1 MTYKKSSL
9 LRSTA
14 VLVVAMGLAVSPS
27 YGQRGGTGGSG
38 GAGGHSSGADTGGHD
53 SDKSGKGARGGGVGR
68 GGSSGQS
75 LRDVFR
81 DMESGSE
88 RSENGEKGSTRG
100 KQGSGSSQ
108 GKKGSS
114 DTTQRGHKESET
126 SKSATSSGHGSSSA
140 KKGKTTPS
148 AAEKEDSDRP
158 AWAGTSGREGK
169 PGRGNTESGTK
180 RGDTFGDMY
189 VLLRDANGVPILNA
203 NGFVQPVDAA
213 GNVIPQDA
221 EGNLLNPELAIP
233 VELARLNVGRSPL
246 TVLASQYEEAL
257 KSINAADSIS
267 LDAAGRIVLTK
278 DGVSSAIDSPLANL
292 ALYKEIMTT
301 GTITGLTDAAKAK
314 IDSTGTANLAAI
326 ADGVSSSADLP
337 AAASFLGAAS
347 DKTVKV
353 TVDTV
358 VYMNTILGINT
369 KTETGAIS
377 YFDYSSYS
385 FNPQTTY
392 ATTDVNVLVKQTVT
406 IDGKPTTVY
415 VPTSVNVYNTL
426 FSTQT
431 SSTQAAAFAQAVDD
445 TRAIIQYVHDN
456 SIATE

>member
-1 MTYKKSSL
+1 MVYGKSFL
-9 LRSTA
+9 LKSTA
-14 VLVVAMGLAVSPS
+14 VFVVAVSLAISPS
-27 YGQRGGTGGSG
+27 YGQRGGAGGSG
-38 GAGGHSSGADTGGHD
+38 GGGDHGSSAGAGGHD
-53 SDKSGKGARGGGVGR
+53 SEKGGKAGRGGTGR

-88 RSENGEKGSTRG
+88 HSESGEKGAGSSRG
-100 KQGSGSSQ
+100 KHGSSTTTER
-108 GKKGSS
+108 GRKDSS
-114 DTTQRGHKESET
+114 T

-140 KKGKTTPS
+140 KKGKTKPS
-148 AAEKEDSDRP
+148 AAEEDSDKP
-158 AWAGTSGREGK
+158 AWAGTPGRDGK
-169 PGRGNTESGTK
+169 PGRGNTASGTK
-180 RGDTFGDMY
+180 RGDIFGDMY

-203 NGFVQPVDAA
+203 NGFVQPIDAS

-257 KSINAADSIS
+257 KTINAADSIS

-278 DGVSSAIDSPLANL
+278 DGVTKTIDSPLENL

-314 IDSTGTANLAAI
+314 IDSSGTANLIAI
-326 ADGVSSSADLP
+326 TDGTLSNADLP

-347 DKTVKV
+347 DKTIKV

-369 KTETGAIS
+369 KTETGTIS
-377 YFDYSSYS
+377 YVDYTSFS
-385 FNPQTTY
+385 FNPQTAYSSST
-392 ATTDVNVLVKQTVT
+392 VNVLVKQTVT
-406 IDGKPTTVY
+406 IDGTPTTVY
-415 VPTSVNVYNTL
+415 VPSTVNVYDTL
-426 FSTQT
+426 FKTQT
-431 SSTQAAAFAQAVDD
+431 SSTSVAAFTQAVDD

-456 SIATE
+456 SIAAE